1 MQKLVYFEVL
11 LRIRP
16 KACNGLPDRIDEINN
31 VLEAVEQKLSPFC
44 DIPIKLFESSPNSF
58 PGILIYNKQD
68 TFATDITLKWKDERD
83 VTWLWSILEY
93 DDIYEVAAIKER
105 QVIYVK

>member
-11 LRIRP
+11 LRIKP
-16 KACNGLPDRIDEINN
+16 KACTGLPDRIEGINN

-58 PGILIYNKQD
+58 PSILMYNRQD
-68 TFATDITLKWKDERD
+68 AFATDITLKWKDERD
-83 VTWLWSILEY
+83 VTWLWSLLEY
-93 DDIYEVAAIKER
+93 DDIYEVTAIKER